1 MWFLAH
7 YVLITIKS
15 HFQIIIDAFE
25 FWCWRRLLN
34 VPWTARKSNQSFLKE
49 ISLSVYWKDW
59 CWSWNSNNLATW
71 WEELTHWKRPWGW
84 ERLKAKVK
92 GEDRGWDYCIA
103 TQTWWTWVWASS
115 GSWWWTG
122 KPGVLQSM
130 GSQRVRHYLATE
142 LTDWLTERQVWNVFA
157 VNHLKK
163 KEIELYPVW
172 RKIEQKEGWLAHSM
186 EKRSSKR

>member
-1 MWFLAH
+1 M
-7 YVLITIKS
+7 
-15 HFQIIIDAFE
+15 
-25 FWCWRRLLN
+25 LLSCG
-34 VPWTARKSNQSFLKE
+34 VWEDSWDLDCKE
-49 ISLSVYWKDW
+49 IKPVHPKGGQCWLFIGRADVEAETPIIWPPDGKNWLTGKDLDTRKDW
-59 CWSWNSNNLATW
+59 RQ
-71 WEELTHWKRPWGW
+71 EEKGMTEDETVGW
-84 ERLKAKVK
+84 HH
-92 GEDRGWDYCIA
+92 
-103 TQTWWTWVWASS
+103 QTWWTWVWASS